1 MSPQAFSY
9 VFAFHSF
16 GYMLFGFAAGRASQR
31 LSVRDTLIVGL
42 VMCELGAV
50 GVLITAMLHLPVVA
64 VVLSLFI
71 LVSGTAVTSPSPT
84 SEAVRPPKA
93 QRVTPITEEAVPATS
108 GYPVSQGCGRRRV
121 ERDLARA
128 DHARVC
134 WPGGGLLHD
143 ERPPPT
149 AAARASNDRPR
160 RCRLAAAKRSNLP
173 WSMPEQLAAAVRN
186 VKVGDFVVG

>member
-9 VFAFHSF
+9 VFAFDSF

-84 SEAVRPPKA
+84 SGAVRPPKA

-108 GYPVSQGCGRRRV
+108 GYPVRA
-121 ERDLARA
+121 RDLVGGASSAISLGLITLGCAGLAEVFYTTSVR
-128 DHARVC
+128 HRPQP
-134 WPGGGLLHD
+134 PGPVTTDLGG
-143 ERPPPT
+143 
-149 AAARASNDRPR
+149 AASPQRSGRTSPGQCLSSLAPR
-160 RCRLAAAKRSNLP
+160 CTT
-173 WSMPEQLAAAVRN
+173 
-186 VKVGDFVVG
+186 